1 LYSNEAPLWILL
13 RQKKGFGKRLL
24 ISKKLQEIHN
34 QMARVRSTAR
44 VERDGDETEATET
57 VPISEAMRLSGLV
70 SSEDTPVAEAT
81 QADVEEVGSEDDYS
95 CGMPSKPSHLD
106 FGKSTISEA
115 DLPKMMK
122 LGYFSE
128 AKKELIRFGGE
139 ETIPKPG
146 KDEVVVFKSF
156 LKAGLR
162 FPLNKMIA
170 VVLKK
175 FGIYLHQL
183 TPNAIVR
190 LSVYIWAL
198 RSQGVEPF
206 GEGFCRVHELHYQ
219 TKARGDGLHEN
230 FGCYNFAYR
239 KTTKFPVIS
248 YRSKWPAGW
257 KSEWFYVKVD
267 EDEDKLV
274 QSPLELTFGETR
286 PRCNMIMGSP
296 SQIALAEFRVISDHI
311 GTRDLVQEFLA
322 FRVFPTLREWEM
334 PKLEGE
340 KKKGE
345 LVRLPYHY
353 KFKKHFKAPCQ
364 EWLDTIE
371 VMCNEILGNYSKKED
386 QLMTAAF
393 GTRPKRRLNRVL
405 DALNFDYPDYE
416 QLGGDAEGQK
426 RKKIASILDKEGTKL
441 AKKDKGISEKRKL
454 SQEPKIAAPKK
465 RKAASLKPKTS
476 GQEEEAPATPSA
488 AEVEEIL
495 KVMIEPLPIKLSPL
509 AVELTKF
516 FQKKKEPSATESPA
530 KPKKRRIIQ
539 VADVIHQTPPPTSAS
554 KIPFIESAG
563 TAETAATGVEAT
575 GAATGAEATGAET
588 ETAEDPNLETTLGN
602 IDNILLKMAEE
613 EAAAAAV
620 DTTIEKGKEQIEDT
634 LEEENFN
641 FQDILGQE
649 LSETEKEELKKY
661 DVSCGYKSGALL
673 FGGVNE
679 GKLRCLRNRTEAK
692 VVRTFSKNVGL
703 PKIEADLCRYQR
715 QHIAGSLFY
724 ANFKVKLS
732 TFYCFLN

>member
-1 LYSNEAPLWILL
+1 
-13 RQKKGFGKRLL
+13 
-24 ISKKLQEIHN
+24 
-34 QMARVRSTAR
+34 MARVRSTAR
-44 VERDGDETEATET
+44 IERDGDETEAVET
-57 VPISEAMRLSGLV
+57 VPISEAMRRSGLV
-70 SSEDTPVAEAT
+70 SSEDTPAAEAT
-81 QADVEEVGSEDDYS
+81 QADVEEAGSEDEYI

-106 FGKSTISEA
+106 FGKSAISEA
-115 DLPKMMK
+115 DLPKMVKM
-122 LGYFSE
+122 GYFSE

-139 ETIPKPG
+139 ETIPNPG

-230 FGCYNFAYR
+230 FGYYNFAYR
-239 KTTKFPVIS
+239 KTSKFPVIS

-274 QSPLELTFGETR
+274 QSPLELSFGETR
-286 PRCNMIMGSP
+286 LRCNMIMGSP
-296 SQIALAEFRVISDHI
+296 SQTALAEIRVISDHI

-322 FRVFPTLREWEM
+322 FKVFPTLREWEM

-364 EWLDTIE
+364 EWLTTIE
-371 VMCNEILGNYSKKED
+371 IMCNEILGNYSKKED

-405 DALNFDYPDYE
+405 DALNFDYPNYE
-416 QLGGDAEGQK
+416 QLGGDAEGPK
-426 RKKIASILDKEGTKL
+426 RKRIASALDRESTKL
-441 AKKDKGISEKRKL
+441 AKKDKKIPEKL
-454 SQEPKIAAPKK
+454 SPEPKIAAPKK
-465 RKAASLKPKTS
+465 RKAASPKPKTS
-476 GQEEEAPATPSA
+476 AREEEAPATPSA
-488 AEVEEIL
+488 AEVEEVL
-495 KVMIEPLPIKLSPL
+495 KLMTEPLPTRLSPL
-509 AVELTKF
+509 APELTKF
-516 FQKKKEPSATESPA
+516 FQKDKEASAAESPA
-530 KPKKRRIIQ
+530 KPKN
-539 VADVIHQTPPPTSAS
+539 
-554 KIPFIESAG
+554 E
-563 TAETAATGVEAT
+563 
-575 GAATGAEATGAET
+575 
-588 ETAEDPNLETTLGN
+588 
-602 IDNILLKMAEE
+602 
-613 EAAAAAV
+613 
-620 DTTIEKGKEQIEDT
+620 
-634 LEEENFN
+634 
-641 FQDILGQE
+641 E
-649 LSETEKEELKKY
+649 LSKWPMSFIRHRHRRRRKKL
-661 DVSCGYKSGALL
+661 S
-673 FGGVNE
+673 
-679 GKLRCLRNRTEAK
+679 
-692 VVRTFSKNVGL
+692 L
-703 PKIEADLCRYQR
+703 PKPQPPEP
-715 QHIAGSLFY
+715 
-724 ANFKVKLS
+724 KPPEPKLPGQPLKPKPPEPKPRS
-732 TFYCFLN
+732 PKILI